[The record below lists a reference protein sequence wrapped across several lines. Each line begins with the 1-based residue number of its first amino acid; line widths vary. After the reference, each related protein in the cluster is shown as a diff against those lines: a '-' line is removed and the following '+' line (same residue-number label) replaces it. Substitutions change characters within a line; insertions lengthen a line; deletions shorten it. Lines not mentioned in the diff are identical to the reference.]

1 MFSNDIRQLCDDIL
15 AAKTGVPHTVQSD
28 VVEKTASDSLSS
40 DAEGLI
46 GEIDQALGSEKSGA
60 SFESKIAL
68 AMLLAAGDIMAQGG

>member
-15 AAKTGVPHTVQSD
+15 AAKTGVPNITQSD
-28 VVEKTASDSLSS
+28 VVEKIASDSLSS

-46 GEIDQALGSEKSGA
+46 TEIDQVLGQDKPGT

-68 AMLLAAGDIMAQGG
+68 AMLLAAGDIMAQGR